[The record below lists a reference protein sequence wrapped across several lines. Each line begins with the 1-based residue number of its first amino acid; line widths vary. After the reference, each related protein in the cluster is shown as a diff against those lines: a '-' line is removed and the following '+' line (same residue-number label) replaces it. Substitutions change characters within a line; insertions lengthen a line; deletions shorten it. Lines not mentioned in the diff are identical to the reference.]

1 MTPAIFLGVFESPSI
16 SKYLQDSKQLCF
28 MDPTSIWYHPQVR
41 TLSHCN
47 TPPALRRLHPER
59 GPARP
64 AVTPHC
70 SPILWIKTSKKPP
83 KSSVS
88 FLGFSHLREHPHSI
102 HHHLLVHHHL
112 PIWRFPEIASK
123 KIQTL
128 RAYPLKW
135 KFCVYHSLPDKI
147 PTFGQ

>member
-1 MTPAIFLGVFESPSI
+1 MVPSPSPHTVP
-16 SKYLQDSKQLCF
+16 LQHTTCSAETSPRTRASATCGYPPLFSDF
-28 MDPTSIWYHPQVR
+28 MDKNLQ
-41 TLSHCN
+41 
-47 TPPALRRLHPER
+47 
-59 GPARP
+59 
-64 AVTPHC
+64 
-70 SPILWIKTSKKPP
+70 KTSKKPP

-147 PTFGQ
+147 PTFGH

>member
-1 MTPAIFLGVFESPSI
+1 MTPAIFLGVVFESPSI

-28 MDPTSIWYHPQVR
+28 MDPKSIWYHPQVR

-70 SPILWIKTSKKPP
+70 SPILWIKTSKIIGFCPW
-83 KSSVS
+83 
-88 FLGFSHLREHPHSI
+88 FLQTFKGTPHSI

-135 KFCVYHSLPDKI
+135 KFCVYHSLPGKI
-147 PTFGQ
+147 QIFGH